1 MTNTNQD
8 VQDQSVATGT
18 KAKTAAE
25 KKAEAAKAK
34 SEAAAEQAA
43 VAAKAAQT
51 AAEDAA
57 LAAANE
63 AAQGTGVVGGL
74 VANAEAAA
82 DQIAETA
89 IKLND
94 ALTPEADK
102 TQVDADVAAQTAIDP
117 IVEQIKTAV
126 AKIKSEAEVV
136 EQIKKSEADES
147 VLTPLQLRVKN
158 NGQRAICHV
167 TQALIKANQITVITY
182 ESMSAKNLAKGNFAQ
197 INALKGSKRFEVEG

>member
-8 VQDQSVATGT
+8 AQDQPVATGT

-34 SEAAAEQAA
+34 SEAAA

-63 AAQGTGVVGGL
+63 AAQGTGVVGDL

-102 TQVDADVAAQTAIDP
+102 TQVDAGVAAQTAINP
-117 IVEQIKTAV
+117 IVEQIKKA
-126 AKIKSEAEVV
+126 
-136 EQIKKSEADES
+136 EADES
-147 VLTPLQLRVKN
+147 VLTPLQLRIKN

>member
-8 VQDQSVATGT
+8 AQDQPVATGT

-34 SEAAAEQAA
+34 SEAAA

-63 AAQGTGVVGGL
+63 AAQGTGVVGDL

-102 TQVDADVAAQTAIDP
+102 TQVDAGVAAQTAINP
-117 IVEQIKTAV
+117 
-126 AKIKSEAEVV
+126 VV
-136 EQIKKSEADES
+136 EQIKKAEAKIKAEADES
-147 VLTPLQLRVKN
+147 VLTPLQLRIKN

>member
-8 VQDQSVATGT
+8 AQDQPVATGT

-34 SEAAAEQAA
+34 SEAAA

-63 AAQGTGVVGGL
+63 AAQGTGVVGDL

-102 TQVDADVAAQTAIDP
+102 TQVNAGVAAQTAINP
-117 IVEQIKTAV
+117 
-126 AKIKSEAEVV
+126 VV
-136 EQIKKSEADES
+136 EQIKKAEAKIKAEADES

>member
-34 SEAAAEQAA
+34 SEAAA
-43 VAAKAAQT
+43 VAAKAAQ
-51 AAEDAA
+51 
-57 LAAANE
+57 
-63 AAQGTGVVGGL
+63 
-74 VANAEAAA
+74 AA
-82 DQIAETA
+82 DQIAEKA

-102 TQVDADVAAQTAIDP
+102 AQVDTDVAAQTAAEDATLAKANDVSHGTDGGLIGDAQTAIDP
-117 IVEQIKTAV
+117 IVEQIKTTV

-167 TQALIKANQITVITY
+167 TQALIKANEITVITY

>member
-34 SEAAAEQAA
+34 SEAAA
-43 VAAKAAQT
+43 VAAKAAQ
-51 AAEDAA
+51 
-57 LAAANE
+57 
-63 AAQGTGVVGGL
+63 
-74 VANAEAAA
+74 AA
-82 DQIAETA
+82 DQIAEKA

-102 TQVDADVAAQTAIDP
+102 AQVDTDVAAQTAAEDATLAKANDVSHGTDGGLIGDAQMAIDP

-167 TQALIKANQITVITY
+167 TQALIKANEITVITY

>member
-34 SEAAAEQAA
+34 SEAAA
-43 VAAKAAQT
+43 VAAKAAQ
-51 AAEDAA
+51 
-57 LAAANE
+57 
-63 AAQGTGVVGGL
+63 
-74 VANAEAAA
+74 AA
-82 DQIAETA
+82 DQIAEKA

-102 TQVDADVAAQTAIDP
+102 AQVDTDVAAQTAAEDATLAKANDVSHGTDGGLIGDAQTAIDP

-167 TQALIKANQITVITY
+167 TQALIKANEITVITY

>member
-8 VQDQSVATGT
+8 AQDQPVATGT

-34 SEAAAEQAA
+34 SEAAA
-43 VAAKAAQT
+43 VAAK
-51 AAEDAA
+51 
-57 LAAANE
+57 

-102 TQVDADVAAQTAIDP
+102 TQVDAGVAAQTAINP
-117 IVEQIKTAV
+117 IVEQIKKA
-126 AKIKSEAEVV
+126 
-136 EQIKKSEADES
+136 EADES